1 MNSGISRNISF
12 FLLLLLYGDKYQEY
26 YHCVSGFSHSR
37 VSLHVSDTKRQLHR
51 TERGVSISFQRTH
64 SITTSFLSFSHS
76 SDDEAKD
83 DIGIDNYSANDNETQ
98 LDNNKGFFRSTRKLL
113 DVTTKIVTKPFQKSS
128 PNPSAIAAV
137 LRDAAQASVE
147 TTVKEIIV
155 PAVMELQEQQRQEKG
170 DEIGTINN
178 IDFDMVEK
186 AADDAVSRAVA
197 SSRSISASTSAN
209 AVTVQRLA
217 EEAITSSIRA
227 NDLAEE
233 ALVRVLSA
241 AEIMEEAI
249 LAAKDASAAA
259 QRART
264 ASENFRAEANDA
276 VLASENAAR
285 ESAASTARIMLQ
297 DSLKDIMVS
306 DTAKNI
312 VINDQIEGDANDNSN
327 IDVMKKSKKNSV
339 VSTGDVLSKEDLKRM
354 KYDDVGYELK
364 KDNMSPPFIGD
375 DQCLIPGEAVVR
387 VEKAPE
393 NSRRIF
399 AGIDI
404 YSSVDDVWK
413 VLTDYDRL
421 QDVVPNLVDNTVMEL
436 YESTDRTVENEE
448 SFDEMTDEEK
458 CRLLSL
464 QMGGAKMKQIGGAK
478 VVGINFSASMTL
490 EVREWP
496 EGLPDYA
503 HFQDETY
510 NGQTRNTRAREDKKM
525 PLVRYRFPRPFAINQ
540 LPEKVITMQCVEN
553 DDGEFRCYQ
562 GVWRMQPLP
571 GCSEEGRESM
581 RLTYAV
587 EISPRPYLPVAL
599 IEGRI
604 AKDLCN
610 NLKAIRDY
618 VSSGK

>member
-12 FLLLLLYGDKYQEY
+12 FLLLLLYRDGNQEY

-51 TERGVSISFQRTH
+51 TERDVSISFQRTH
-64 SITTSFLSFSHS
+64 SMTTSFLHS
-76 SDDEAKD
+76 SDEEAKD
-83 DIGIDNYSANDNETQ
+83 DIGIDNYSDNDNETQ
-98 LDNNKGFFRSTRKLL
+98 SDNNKGFFSSTRKLL
-113 DVTTKIVTKPFQKSS
+113 NMSTKIVTKPFQKSS
-128 PNPSAIAAV
+128 PNPSAIAAL

-155 PAVMELQEQQRQEKG
+155 PAVMELQEQQRQQQRVQNLEKG

-178 IDFDMVEK
+178 IDFDMIEK

-227 NDLAEE
+227 NELAEE

-285 ESAASTARIMLQ
+285 DSAASTARIMLQ

-306 DTAKNI
+306 D
-312 VINDQIEGDANDNSN
+312 QIEGDANDNSN
-327 IDVMKKSKKNSV
+327 IDVMKRSKKKSAL
-339 VSTGDVLSKEDLKRM
+339 STVDVLSKEDLKRM

-421 QDVVPNLVDNTVMEL
+421 QDVVPNLVRNTVLEL
-436 YESTDRTVENEE
+436 YESTDGTVENET
-448 SFDEMTDEEK
+448 SFDEMTDEDK

-571 GCSEEGRESM
+571 GCSGEGRESM

-618 VSSGK
+618 VSSDK